1 MPRKTSF
8 CNAALLRS
16 DIKRYWPLLFLYVA
30 VWVVIL
36 PMQILSASRECDGVA
51 EGIMTVL
58 QLRQHNVI
66 IQSIPAS
73 VVMSLLFG
81 CFAAMAVWSYL
92 MSGRTVGLMHAL
104 PVTRTQAFFSHVLS
118 ALGAL
123 TAGNVLI
130 FLLTALCSAGFSYVD
145 WAALGTW
152 LLLTE
157 LMALFFFALGSLCA
171 MVTGWLLAV
180 PVLYGAMNVIALL
193 LYAVISTMTQ
203 MFYFGYSSSDI
214 PEFITWLTPVG
225 RIWDA
230 VANGGAQPIDV
241 QFREPIGTQSYQ
253 RVQLPASAFSTCI
266 IYAAVGIALLALV
279 WWLYKKRPSETA
291 GDAMSFRWLRPI
303 ARWSIG
309 LCGGLGLGLFLRY
322 TAFIDGGFA
331 CLLICQLVMG
341 VICFFAAQ
349 MLLQKTFRV
358 FRRSWKELAAL
369 AAAMVAL
376 TLAIRADILGVQYR
390 VPDVPQVDNVRVMV
404 SRCEGGNFLASDST
418 AIETVTSLHRAILDQ
433 GPENADDSRVL
444 YVSFY
449 YTMKNGQEIRRN
461 YGIAERE
468 GAETYRKIN
477 QLLNLPQARSYAV
490 GINDLTDEEL
500 DTVRGGF
507 VEDSDTGFSVDLTR
521 EQALALCR
529 AAQQDVHGHVGG
541 VGAKLGVVDAAGGER
556 AGRDEAVRAGIEW
569 DAALGQCLGD
579 SGGSGHDDVIG
590 RGKDGVDLAH
600 HAGRGGHDLIVGVA
614 CLFDVGNALGIEVS
628 LGFGNG
634 GRGVGFRVGV
644 EQADGLDVRLDG
656 KHHIHDGLG
665 VQRIGGAGHIVN
677 VGQVGGSGVGD
688 RRIDDRGLGGLAG
701 GGHALGGQRSNGD
714 DRIIPIRDDL
724 RADLV
729 QRCGVILAVEVLVLD
744 CNALLGS
751 LGVQLGLNRHAD
763 LIEAGMIQLLHNGNL
778 VALGSGIGCA
788 FCGGGS
794 CLGSGGRSG
803 GIGSGAAGSQR
814 GHHSG
819 GGQNSNKLFHD
830 KFSFIC
836 KTGNVVV
843 VEADIDRP
851 RTHFT
856 NSGLPSF
863 FHQAHFHASLSPH
876 A

>member
-349 MLLQKTFRV
+349 MLLQKKFRI
-358 FRRSWKELAAL
+358 FNKRWWLET
-369 AAAMVAL
+369 AAMVL
-376 TLAIRADILGVQYR
+376 VLAAVTVCVKLDFTGYQHR
-390 VPDVPQVDNVRVMV
+390 VPDADDVTEVRCTGVAD
-404 SRCEGGNFLASDST
+404 LT
-418 AIETVTSLHRAILDQ
+418 ADDPETIETVVALHRAILAQHDA
-433 GPENADDSRVL
+433 GITPEDSYPASATLPGEPV
-444 YVSFY
+444 VSVVSNEDLVICY
-449 YTMKNGQEIRRN
+449 LRLTYTLRDGTELRRN
-461 YGIAERE
+461 YQAFVSAGTDVYRLMTELANSRDNLLGLTGLQWLERYG
-468 GAETYRKIN
+468 GADAVNGGYISRYRDS
-477 QLLNLPQARSYAV
+477 AYAV
-490 GINDLTDEEL
+490 LTAQQAKEL
-500 DTVRGGF
+500 VHLIYADVDSA
-507 VEDSDTGFSVDLTR
+507 VNVIDVLDSDKGLYGPTGSEQSISLYLTPSEGDPKDISLDLPLFCTR
-521 EQALALCR
+521 AWE
-529 AAQQDVHGHVGG
+529 
-541 VGAKLGVVDAAGGER
+541 
-556 AGRDEAVRAGIEW
+556 
-569 DAALGQCLGD
+569 
-579 SGGSGHDDVIG
+579 
-590 RGKDGVDLAH
+590 
-600 HAGRGGHDLIVGVA
+600 
-614 CLFDVGNALGIEVS
+614 FM
-628 LGFGNG
+628 
-634 GRGVGFRVGV
+634 
-644 EQADGLDVRLDG
+644 DGLEFTEPVDGEAYYEDIIVKDYLD
-656 KHHIHDGLG
+656 
-665 VQRIGGAGHIVN
+665 
-677 VGQVGGSGVGD
+677 
-688 RRIDDRGLGGLAG
+688 
-701 GGHALGGQRSNGD
+701 
-714 DRIIPIRDDL
+714 
-724 RADLV
+724 
-729 QRCGVILAVEVLVLD
+729 
-744 CNALLGS
+744 
-751 LGVQLGLNRHAD
+751 
-763 LIEAGMIQLLHNGNL
+763 
-778 VALGSGIGCA
+778 
-788 FCGGGS
+788 
-794 CLGSGGRSG
+794 
-803 GIGSGAAGSQR
+803 
-814 GHHSG
+814 
-819 GGQNSNKLFHD
+819 
-830 KFSFIC
+830 
-836 KTGNVVV
+836 
-843 VEADIDRP
+843 
-851 RTHFT
+851 
-856 NSGLPSF
+856 
-863 FHQAHFHASLSPH
+863 
-876 A
+876 

>member
-241 QFREPIGTQSYQ
+241 QFREPIGAQIYQ

-349 MLLQKTFRV
+349 MLLQKKFRI
-358 FRRSWKELAAL
+358 FNKRWWLET
-369 AAAMVAL
+369 AAMVL
-376 TLAIRADILGVQYR
+376 VLAAVTVCVKLDFTGYQHR
-390 VPDVPQVDNVRVMV
+390 VPDAGDVTEVRCTGVAD
-404 SRCEGGNFLASDST
+404 LT
-418 AIETVTSLHRAILDQ
+418 ADDPETIETVVALHRAILAQHDA
-433 GPENADDSRVL
+433 GITPEDSYPASATLPGEPV
-444 YVSFY
+444 VSVVSNEDLVIRY
-449 YTMKNGQEIRRN
+449 LRLTYTLRDGTELRRN
-461 YGIAERE
+461 YQVFVSAGTDVYRLMTELANSHDNLLGLTGLQWLERYG
-468 GAETYRKIN
+468 GADAVNGGYISRYRDG
-477 QLLNLPQARSYAV
+477 AYAV
-490 GINDLTDEEL
+490 LTVQQAKELVHLIYADVDSAVNVIDVLDNDKGLY
-500 DTVRGGF
+500 GP
-507 VEDSDTGFSVDLTR
+507 
-521 EQALALCR
+521 
-529 AAQQDVHGHVGG
+529 
-541 VGAKLGVVDAAGGER
+541 
-556 AGRDEAVRAGIEW
+556 
-569 DAALGQCLGD
+569 
-579 SGGSGHDDVIG
+579 
-590 RGKDGVDLAH
+590 
-600 HAGRGGHDLIVGVA
+600 
-614 CLFDVGNALGIEVS
+614 N
-628 LGFGNG
+628 
-634 GRGVGFRVGV
+634 GV
-644 EQADGLDVRLDG
+644 EQSINLYLTPSEGDPKDISLDLPLFCTRAWEFMDGLEFDVPVDG
-656 KHHIHDGLG
+656 E
-665 VQRIGGAGHIVN
+665 
-677 VGQVGGSGVGD
+677 
-688 RRIDDRGLGGLAG
+688 
-701 GGHALGGQRSNGD
+701 
-714 DRIIPIRDDL
+714 PY
-724 RADLV
+724 
-729 QRCGVILAVEVLVLD
+729 
-744 CNALLGS
+744 
-751 LGVQLGLNRHAD
+751 
-763 LIEAGMIQLLHNGNL
+763 EAY
-778 VALGSGIGCA
+778 V
-788 FCGGGS
+788 
-794 CLGSGGRSG
+794 
-803 GIGSGAAGSQR
+803 
-814 GHHSG
+814 
-819 GGQNSNKLFHD
+819 KD
-830 KFSFIC
+830 Y
-836 KTGNVVV
+836 V
-843 VEADIDRP
+843 D
-851 RTHFT
+851 
-856 NSGLPSF
+856 
-863 FHQAHFHASLSPH
+863 
-876 A
+876 

>member
-230 VANGGAQPIDV
+230 VANGSAQPVEV
-241 QFREPIGTQSYQ
+241 QFREPIGTQSYH
-253 RVQLPASAFSTCI
+253 RFQLPASAFSTCI

-291 GDAMSFRWLRPI
+291 GDAMSFRWLQPI

-309 LCGGLGLGLFLRY
+309 LCGGLGLGLFLNY
-322 TAFIDGGFA
+322 VILGSSFA
-331 CLLICQLVMG
+331 GLLICQLVMG

-349 MLLQKTFRV
+349 MLLKKKFRIFTSRWWV
-358 FRRSWKELAAL
+358 ETLAL
-369 AAAMVAL
+369 VL
-376 TLAIRADILGVQYR
+376 TLLAVTLCIKLDITGYQHR
-390 VPDVPQVDNVRVMV
+390 VPDAEDVTSVRF
-404 SRCEGGNFLASDST
+404 SASSADFTTDDPAAVESV
-418 AIETVTSLHRAILDQ
+418 ISLHRAILEQYDETGERLENRTYLDTED
-433 GPENADDSRVL
+433 GPITRYVRVDYQLRNGTSLRREWRVSIVNGSDIHRLMTQLMSRTDCRESLMGLDVL
-444 YVSFY
+444 RKYGGVSNVAGGYVSQY
-449 YTMKNGQEIRRN
+449 ET
-461 YGIAERE
+461 
-468 GAETYRKIN
+468 GAF
-477 QLLNLPQARSYAV
+477 A
-490 GINDLTDEEL
+490 
-500 DTVRGGF
+500 
-507 VEDSDTGFSVDLTR
+507 DLTR
-521 EQALALCR
+521 QQAQDLVSHALA
-529 AAQQDVHGHVGG
+529 
-541 VGAKLGVVDAAGGER
+541 DAANSR
-556 AGRDEAVRAGIEW
+556 APIDPLRDDMYSSTNLDIEIRLNTDKGNVSFSLNVPDFAVETLTFLDALEFEEPVDGTYDSVEKCYDDEAY
-569 DAALGQCLGD
+569 
-579 SGGSGHDDVIG
+579 DDF
-590 RGKDGVDLAH
+590 GKATG
-600 HAGRGGHDLIVGVA
+600 
-614 CLFDVGNALGIEVS
+614 EVVY
-628 LGFGNG
+628 G
-634 GRGVGFRVGV
+634 
-644 EQADGLDVRLDG
+644 
-656 KHHIHDGLG
+656 
-665 VQRIGGAGHIVN
+665 
-677 VGQVGGSGVGD
+677 
-688 RRIDDRGLGGLAG
+688 
-701 GGHALGGQRSNGD
+701 
-714 DRIIPIRDDL
+714 
-724 RADLV
+724 
-729 QRCGVILAVEVLVLD
+729 
-744 CNALLGS
+744 
-751 LGVQLGLNRHAD
+751 
-763 LIEAGMIQLLHNGNL
+763 
-778 VALGSGIGCA
+778 
-788 FCGGGS
+788 
-794 CLGSGGRSG
+794 
-803 GIGSGAAGSQR
+803 
-814 GHHSG
+814 
-819 GGQNSNKLFHD
+819 
-830 KFSFIC
+830 
-836 KTGNVVV
+836 
-843 VEADIDRP
+843 
-851 RTHFT
+851 
-856 NSGLPSF
+856 
-863 FHQAHFHASLSPH
+863 
-876 A
+876 

>member
-30 VWVVIL
+30 VWAVIL

-203 MFYFGYSSSDI
+203 MFYFGYSNSDI

-349 MLLQKTFRV
+349 MLLQKKFRI
-358 FRRSWKELAAL
+358 FNKRWWLET
-369 AAAMVAL
+369 AAMVL
-376 TLAIRADILGVQYR
+376 VLAAVTVCVKLDFTGYQHR
-390 VPDVPQVDNVRVMV
+390 VPDAGDVTEVRCTGVAD
-404 SRCEGGNFLASDST
+404 LT
-418 AIETVTSLHRAILDQ
+418 ADDPETIETVVALHRAILAQHDA
-433 GPENADDSRVL
+433 GITPEDSYPASATLPGEPV
-444 YVSFY
+444 VSVVSNEDLVIRY
-449 YTMKNGQEIRRN
+449 LRLTYTLRDGTELRRN
-461 YGIAERE
+461 YQAFVSAGTDVYRLMTELANSRDNLLGLTGLQWLERYG
-468 GAETYRKIN
+468 GADAVNGGYISRYRDG
-477 QLLNLPQARSYAV
+477 AYAV
-490 GINDLTDEEL
+490 LTAQQAKEL
-500 DTVRGGF
+500 VRLIYAD
-507 VEDSDTGFSVDLTR
+507 VDSAVNVIDVLDSDKGLY
-521 EQALALCR
+521 
-529 AAQQDVHGHVGG
+529 GP
-541 VGAKLGVVDAAGGER
+541 
-556 AGRDEAVRAGIEW
+556 
-569 DAALGQCLGD
+569 
-579 SGGSGHDDVIG
+579 
-590 RGKDGVDLAH
+590 
-600 HAGRGGHDLIVGVA
+600 
-614 CLFDVGNALGIEVS
+614 N
-628 LGFGNG
+628 
-634 GRGVGFRVGV
+634 GV
-644 EQADGLDVRLDG
+644 EQSINLYLTPSEGDPKDISLDLPLFCTRAWEFMDGLEFTEPVDGEPYYEDIIVKDYLD
-656 KHHIHDGLG
+656 
-665 VQRIGGAGHIVN
+665 
-677 VGQVGGSGVGD
+677 
-688 RRIDDRGLGGLAG
+688 
-701 GGHALGGQRSNGD
+701 
-714 DRIIPIRDDL
+714 
-724 RADLV
+724 
-729 QRCGVILAVEVLVLD
+729 
-744 CNALLGS
+744 
-751 LGVQLGLNRHAD
+751 
-763 LIEAGMIQLLHNGNL
+763 
-778 VALGSGIGCA
+778 
-788 FCGGGS
+788 
-794 CLGSGGRSG
+794 
-803 GIGSGAAGSQR
+803 
-814 GHHSG
+814 
-819 GGQNSNKLFHD
+819 
-830 KFSFIC
+830 
-836 KTGNVVV
+836 
-843 VEADIDRP
+843 
-851 RTHFT
+851 
-856 NSGLPSF
+856 
-863 FHQAHFHASLSPH
+863 
-876 A
+876 

>member
-203 MFYFGYSSSDI
+203 MFYFGYSNSDI

-230 VANGGAQPIDV
+230 VANGGAQPIEV

-279 WWLYKKRPSETA
+279 WWLYKKRPNETA
-291 GDAMSFRWLRPI
+291 GDAMSFRWLQPI

-349 MLLQKTFRV
+349 MLLQKKFRI
-358 FRRSWKELAAL
+358 FNKRWWLET
-369 AAAMVAL
+369 AAMVL
-376 TLAIRADILGVQYR
+376 VLAAVTVCVKLDFTGYQHR
-390 VPDVPQVDNVRVMV
+390 VPDADDVTEVRCTGVAD
-404 SRCEGGNFLASDST
+404 LT
-418 AIETVTSLHRAILDQ
+418 ADDPETIETVVALHRAILAQHDA
-433 GPENADDSRVL
+433 GITPEDSYPASATLPGEPV
-444 YVSFY
+444 VSVVSNEDLVIRY
-449 YTMKNGQEIRRN
+449 LRLTYTLRDGTELRRN
-461 YGIAERE
+461 YQAFVSAGTDVYRLMTELANSRDNLLGLTGLQWLERYG
-468 GAETYRKIN
+468 GADAVNGGYISRYRDG
-477 QLLNLPQARSYAV
+477 AYAV
-490 GINDLTDEEL
+490 LTAQQAKEL
-500 DTVRGGF
+500 VHLIYADVDSA
-507 VEDSDTGFSVDLTR
+507 VNVIDVLDSDKGLY
-521 EQALALCR
+521 
-529 AAQQDVHGHVGG
+529 GP
-541 VGAKLGVVDAAGGER
+541 
-556 AGRDEAVRAGIEW
+556 
-569 DAALGQCLGD
+569 
-579 SGGSGHDDVIG
+579 
-590 RGKDGVDLAH
+590 
-600 HAGRGGHDLIVGVA
+600 
-614 CLFDVGNALGIEVS
+614 N
-628 LGFGNG
+628 
-634 GRGVGFRVGV
+634 GV
-644 EQADGLDVRLDG
+644 EQSINLYLTPLEGETRDISLDLPLFCTRAWEFMDGLEFDVPVDGEPYYEDIIVKDYLD
-656 KHHIHDGLG
+656 
-665 VQRIGGAGHIVN
+665 
-677 VGQVGGSGVGD
+677 
-688 RRIDDRGLGGLAG
+688 
-701 GGHALGGQRSNGD
+701 
-714 DRIIPIRDDL
+714 
-724 RADLV
+724 
-729 QRCGVILAVEVLVLD
+729 
-744 CNALLGS
+744 
-751 LGVQLGLNRHAD
+751 
-763 LIEAGMIQLLHNGNL
+763 
-778 VALGSGIGCA
+778 
-788 FCGGGS
+788 
-794 CLGSGGRSG
+794 
-803 GIGSGAAGSQR
+803 
-814 GHHSG
+814 
-819 GGQNSNKLFHD
+819 
-830 KFSFIC
+830 
-836 KTGNVVV
+836 
-843 VEADIDRP
+843 
-851 RTHFT
+851 
-856 NSGLPSF
+856 
-863 FHQAHFHASLSPH
+863 
-876 A
+876 

>member
-130 FLLTALCSAGFSYVD
+130 FLLTALCSAGFSYMD

-180 PVLYGAMNVIALL
+180 PVLYGVMNVVALL

-230 VANGGAQPIDV
+230 VANGGAQPIEV

-309 LCGGLGLGLFLRY
+309 LYGGLGLGLGLFLRY

-349 MLLQKTFRV
+349 MLLQKKFRI
-358 FRRSWKELAAL
+358 FNKRWWLET
-369 AAAMVAL
+369 AAMVL
-376 TLAIRADILGVQYR
+376 VLAAVTVCVKLDITGYQHR
-390 VPDVPQVDNVRVMV
+390 VPDAEDVTSVRF
-404 SRCEGGNFLASDST
+404 SASYADFT
-418 AIETVTSLHRAILDQ
+418 ADDPAAVESVISLHRAILEQYDETGERLEDQ
-433 GPENADDSRVL
+433 TYLDTEGGPITRYVRVDYQLRNGTSLCREWRVSIVNGSDIHRLLTQLVNRTDSRESLIGIDSLARYGGVNAVISG
-444 YVSFY
+444 YVRRYDTDEVAELTRQQAQDLASLALADAANSSRPLDPRSDDFY
-449 YTMKNGQEIRRN
+449 
-461 YGIAERE
+461 
-468 GAETYRKIN
+468 
-477 QLLNLPQARSYAV
+477 SYAKGYDMDIQLRV
-490 GINDLTDEEL
+490 VIDRETST
-500 DTVRGGF
+500 TVPLNVPAF
-507 VEDSDTGFSVDLTR
+507 
-521 EQALALCR
+521 ALR
-529 AAQQDVHGHVGG
+529 MQ
-541 VGAKLGVVDAAGGER
+541 KF
-556 AGRDEAVRAGIEW
+556 I
-569 DAALGQCLGD
+569 
-579 SGGSGHDDVIG
+579 
-590 RGKDGVDLAH
+590 
-600 HAGRGGHDLIVGVA
+600 
-614 CLFDVGNALGIEVS
+614 
-628 LGFGNG
+628 
-634 GRGVGFRVGV
+634 
-644 EQADGLDVRLDG
+644 DGLEFQVDG
-656 KHHIHDGLG
+656 TYDSST
-665 VQRIGGAGHIVN
+665 VAV
-677 VGQVGGSGVGD
+677 D
-688 RRIDDRGLGGLAG
+688 E
-701 GGHALGGQRSNGD
+701 
-714 DRIIPIRDDL
+714 
-724 RADLV
+724 
-729 QRCGVILAVEVLVLD
+729 ILY
-744 CNALLGS
+744 N
-751 LGVQLGLNRHAD
+751 
-763 LIEAGMIQLLHNGNL
+763 
-778 VALGSGIGCA
+778 
-788 FCGGGS
+788 
-794 CLGSGGRSG
+794 
-803 GIGSGAAGSQR
+803 
-814 GHHSG
+814 
-819 GGQNSNKLFHD
+819 
-830 KFSFIC
+830 
-836 KTGNVVV
+836 
-843 VEADIDRP
+843 
-851 RTHFT
+851 
-856 NSGLPSF
+856 
-863 FHQAHFHASLSPH
+863 
-876 A
+876 

>member
-51 EGIMTVL
+51 DGIMTVL

-118 ALGAL
+118 VLGAL

-230 VANGGAQPIDV
+230 VANGGAQPVEV

-253 RVQLPASAFSTCI
+253 RIQLPASAFSTCI

-291 GDAMSFRWLRPI
+291 GDAMSFRWLQPI

-309 LCGGLGLGLFLRY
+309 LCGGWGLGLFLNY
-322 TAFIDGGFA
+322 VILGSSSFA
-331 CLLICQLVMG
+331 GLLICQLVMG

-349 MLLQKTFRV
+349 MLLKKKFRIFTSRWWV
-358 FRRSWKELAAL
+358 ETLAL
-369 AAAMVAL
+369 VL
-376 TLAIRADILGVQYR
+376 TLLAVTLCIKLDITGYQHR
-390 VPDVPQVDNVRVMV
+390 VPDAEDVTSVRF
-404 SRCEGGNFLASDST
+404 NASYADFTTDDPAAVESV
-418 AIETVTSLHRAILDQ
+418 ISLHRAILEQYDETGERLENQ
-433 GPENADDSRVL
+433 TYLDTEGGPITRYVRVDYQLRNGTSLRREWRVSIVNGSDIHRLLTQLVNRTDSR
-444 YVSFY
+444 
-449 YTMKNGQEIRRN
+449 
-461 YGIAERE
+461 
-468 GAETYRKIN
+468 
-477 QLLNLPQARSYAV
+477 
-490 GINDLTDEEL
+490 
-500 DTVRGGF
+500 
-507 VEDSDTGFSVDLTR
+507 
-521 EQALALCR
+521 
-529 AAQQDVHGHVGG
+529 
-541 VGAKLGVVDAAGGER
+541 
-556 AGRDEAVRAGIEW
+556 
-569 DAALGQCLGD
+569 
-579 SGGSGHDDVIG
+579 
-590 RGKDGVDLAH
+590 
-600 HAGRGGHDLIVGVA
+600 
-614 CLFDVGNALGIEVS
+614 
-628 LGFGNG
+628 
-634 GRGVGFRVGV
+634 
-644 EQADGLDVRLDG
+644 
-656 KHHIHDGLG
+656 
-665 VQRIGGAGHIVN
+665 
-677 VGQVGGSGVGD
+677 
-688 RRIDDRGLGGLAG
+688 
-701 GGHALGGQRSNGD
+701 
-714 DRIIPIRDDL
+714 
-724 RADLV
+724 
-729 QRCGVILAVEVLVLD
+729 
-744 CNALLGS
+744 
-751 LGVQLGLNRHAD
+751 
-763 LIEAGMIQLLHNGNL
+763 AGMIGISELERYGGVNAVVGGYVNRYDTGEFAELSQQQAQELAMLAQADAENSSMPIDPLSDEPYVKDDKYRLEVQL
-778 VALGSGIGCA
+778 
-788 FCGGGS
+788 
-794 CLGSGGRSG
+794 R
-803 GIGSGAAGSQR
+803 
-814 GHHSG
+814 
-819 GGQNSNKLFHD
+819 
-830 KFSFIC
+830 
-836 KTGNVVV
+836 VV
-843 VEADIDRP
+843 IDRETSTTVP
-851 RTHFT
+851 
-856 NSGLPSF
+856 
-863 FHQAHFHASLSPH
+863 LSVRNFALRMQRFIDELEFEAPVDGSDYVEQYYDDYDMP
-876 A
+876 ATYAVDEIIYD

>member
-145 WAALGTW
+145 WTALGTW

-180 PVLYGAMNVIALL
+180 PVLYGAMNVVALL

-203 MFYFGYSSSDI
+203 MFYFGYSSGDI

-230 VANGGAQPIDV
+230 VANGGAQPIEV

-291 GDAMSFRWLRPI
+291 GDAMSFRWLQPI

-309 LCGGLGLGLFLRY
+309 LCGGLGLGLFLNY
-322 TAFIDGGFA
+322 VILGSSFA
-331 CLLICQLVMG
+331 GLLICQLVMG

-349 MLLQKTFRV
+349 MLLKKKFRIFTSRWWV
-358 FRRSWKELAAL
+358 ETLAL
-369 AAAMVAL
+369 VL
-376 TLAIRADILGVQYR
+376 TLLAVTLCIKLDITGYQHR
-390 VPDVPQVDNVRVMV
+390 VPDAEDVTSVRF
-404 SRCEGGNFLASDST
+404 SASYADFTTDDPAAVESV
-418 AIETVTSLHRAILDQ
+418 ISLHRAILEQYDETGERLEDQ
-433 GPENADDSRVL
+433 TYLDTEGGPITRYVRVDYQL
-444 YVSFY
+444 RNGTSLRREWRVSIVNGSDIHRLLTQLVNRTDCRESLMGLDVLRKYGGVSNVAGGYVSQY
-449 YTMKNGQEIRRN
+449 ET
-461 YGIAERE
+461 
-468 GAETYRKIN
+468 GAF
-477 QLLNLPQARSYAV
+477 A
-490 GINDLTDEEL
+490 
-500 DTVRGGF
+500 
-507 VEDSDTGFSVDLTR
+507 DLTR
-521 EQALALCR
+521 QQAQDLVSHALA
-529 AAQQDVHGHVGG
+529 
-541 VGAKLGVVDAAGGER
+541 DAANSRAPIDPLRGGMYSSTNLDIEIR
-556 AGRDEAVRAGIEW
+556 MNANGKTVSLSLSVPDFAVETKAFL
-569 DAALGQCLGD
+569 DALEFEEPVD
-579 SGGSGHDDVIG
+579 GGSDVPKFYDDY
-590 RGKDGVDLAH
+590 DEPATHAVD
-600 HAGRGGHDLIVGVA
+600 
-614 CLFDVGNALGIEVS
+614 E
-628 LGFGNG
+628 
-634 GRGVGFRVGV
+634 
-644 EQADGLDVRLDG
+644 
-656 KHHIHDGLG
+656 
-665 VQRIGGAGHIVN
+665 
-677 VGQVGGSGVGD
+677 
-688 RRIDDRGLGGLAG
+688 
-701 GGHALGGQRSNGD
+701 
-714 DRIIPIRDDL
+714 IIYD
-724 RADLV
+724 
-729 QRCGVILAVEVLVLD
+729 
-744 CNALLGS
+744 
-751 LGVQLGLNRHAD
+751 
-763 LIEAGMIQLLHNGNL
+763 
-778 VALGSGIGCA
+778 
-788 FCGGGS
+788 
-794 CLGSGGRSG
+794 
-803 GIGSGAAGSQR
+803 
-814 GHHSG
+814 
-819 GGQNSNKLFHD
+819 
-830 KFSFIC
+830 
-836 KTGNVVV
+836 
-843 VEADIDRP
+843 
-851 RTHFT
+851 
-856 NSGLPSF
+856 
-863 FHQAHFHASLSPH
+863 
-876 A
+876 

>member
-73 VVMSLLFG
+73 AVMSLLFG

-203 MFYFGYSSSDI
+203 MFYFGYSNSDI

-349 MLLQKTFRV
+349 MLLQKKFRI
-358 FRRSWKELAAL
+358 FNKRWWLET
-369 AAAMVAL
+369 AAMVL
-376 TLAIRADILGVQYR
+376 VLAAVTVRVKLDFTGYQHR
-390 VPDVPQVDNVRVMV
+390 VPDADDVTEVRCTGVAD
-404 SRCEGGNFLASDST
+404 LT
-418 AIETVTSLHRAILDQ
+418 ADDPETIETVVALHRAILVQHDA
-433 GPENADDSRVL
+433 GITPEDSYPASATL
-444 YVSFY
+444 PGEPLVSNEDLVIRY
-449 YTMKNGQEIRRN
+449 LRLTYTLRDGTELRRN
-461 YGIAERE
+461 YQAFVSAGTDVYRLMTELANSRDNLLGLTGLQWLERYG
-468 GAETYRKIN
+468 GADAVNGGYISRYRDG
-477 QLLNLPQARSYAV
+477 AYAA
-490 GINDLTDEEL
+490 LT
-500 DTVRGGF
+500 
-507 VEDSDTGFSVDLTR
+507 
-521 EQALALCR
+521 
-529 AAQQDVHGHVGG
+529 AQQAKELVHLIYADV
-541 VGAKLGVVDAAGGER
+541 DS
-556 AGRDEAVRAGIEW
+556 AVNVI
-569 DAALGQCLGD
+569 
-579 SGGSGHDDVIG
+579 DVLDNDKG
-590 RGKDGVDLAH
+590 LYGP
-600 HAGRGGHDLIVGVA
+600 
-614 CLFDVGNALGIEVS
+614 N
-628 LGFGNG
+628 
-634 GRGVGFRVGV
+634 GV
-644 EQADGLDVRLDG
+644 EQSINLYLTPSEGDPKDISLDLPLFCTRAWEFMDGLEFTEPVDGEPYYEDIIVKDYLD
-656 KHHIHDGLG
+656 
-665 VQRIGGAGHIVN
+665 
-677 VGQVGGSGVGD
+677 
-688 RRIDDRGLGGLAG
+688 
-701 GGHALGGQRSNGD
+701 
-714 DRIIPIRDDL
+714 
-724 RADLV
+724 
-729 QRCGVILAVEVLVLD
+729 
-744 CNALLGS
+744 
-751 LGVQLGLNRHAD
+751 
-763 LIEAGMIQLLHNGNL
+763 
-778 VALGSGIGCA
+778 
-788 FCGGGS
+788 
-794 CLGSGGRSG
+794 
-803 GIGSGAAGSQR
+803 
-814 GHHSG
+814 
-819 GGQNSNKLFHD
+819 
-830 KFSFIC
+830 
-836 KTGNVVV
+836 
-843 VEADIDRP
+843 
-851 RTHFT
+851 
-856 NSGLPSF
+856 
-863 FHQAHFHASLSPH
+863 
-876 A
+876 

>member
-157 LMALFFFALGSLCA
+157 LMALFFFALGALCA

-230 VANGGAQPIDV
+230 VANGGAQPIEV

-291 GDAMSFRWLRPI
+291 GDAMSFRWLQPI

-349 MLLQKTFRV
+349 MLLQKKFRI
-358 FRRSWKELAAL
+358 FNKRWWLET
-369 AAAMVAL
+369 AAMVL
-376 TLAIRADILGVQYR
+376 VLAAVTVCVKLDFTGYQHR
-390 VPDVPQVDNVRVMV
+390 VPDADDVTEVRCTGVAD
-404 SRCEGGNFLASDST
+404 LAADDPET
-418 AIETVTSLHRAILDQ
+418 IETVVALHRAILAQHDA
-433 GPENADDSRVL
+433 GITPEDHPASATL
-444 YVSFY
+444 PGEPLVSNEDLVIRY
-449 YTMKNGQEIRRN
+449 LRLTYTLRDGTELR
-461 YGIAERE
+461 
-468 GAETYRKIN
+468 
-477 QLLNLPQARSYAV
+477 RSYKAFV
-490 GINDLTDEEL
+490 SAGTDVYRLMTELANSRDNLLGLTGLQWLERHGGADAITGGYISRYQDGAYAALTAQQAQEL
-500 DTVRGGF
+500 VHLIYADVDSAAN
-507 VEDSDTGFSVDLTR
+507 VIDVLDSDKGLY
-521 EQALALCR
+521 
-529 AAQQDVHGHVGG
+529 GP
-541 VGAKLGVVDAAGGER
+541 
-556 AGRDEAVRAGIEW
+556 
-569 DAALGQCLGD
+569 
-579 SGGSGHDDVIG
+579 
-590 RGKDGVDLAH
+590 
-600 HAGRGGHDLIVGVA
+600 
-614 CLFDVGNALGIEVS
+614 N
-628 LGFGNG
+628 
-634 GRGVGFRVGV
+634 GV
-644 EQADGLDVRLDG
+644 EQSISLYLTPLEGETRDISLDLPLFCTRAWEFMDGLEFEEPVDG
-656 KHHIHDGLG
+656 TYDGST
-665 VQRIGGAGHIVN
+665 VAV
-677 VGQVGGSGVGD
+677 D
-688 RRIDDRGLGGLAG
+688 E
-701 GGHALGGQRSNGD
+701 
-714 DRIIPIRDDL
+714 
-724 RADLV
+724 
-729 QRCGVILAVEVLVLD
+729 ILYD
-744 CNALLGS
+744 
-751 LGVQLGLNRHAD
+751 
-763 LIEAGMIQLLHNGNL
+763 
-778 VALGSGIGCA
+778 
-788 FCGGGS
+788 
-794 CLGSGGRSG
+794 
-803 GIGSGAAGSQR
+803 
-814 GHHSG
+814 
-819 GGQNSNKLFHD
+819 
-830 KFSFIC
+830 
-836 KTGNVVV
+836 
-843 VEADIDRP
+843 
-851 RTHFT
+851 
-856 NSGLPSF
+856 
-863 FHQAHFHASLSPH
+863 
-876 A
+876 